1 MHHGKSVTAF
11 LVVVVAGLLLFD
23 KCQSTPLDDY
33 VHAPDPHMN
42 WTVLQTYELPDYFL
56 YILNFTSQ
64 KWLDG
69 KYRAI
74 HILSLVYVVHRNVLG
89 STYMV
94 ALLMHQRSK
103 EVYTTKKCVFVD

>member
-1 MHHGKSVTAF
+1 MYHTKSTILYLIIVF
-11 LVVVVAGLLLFD
+11 VYLLTINQ
-23 KCQSTPLDDY
+23 CQSTPLDDY

-74 HILSLVYVVHRNVLG
+74 HILSLVHVVHRNVLG